1 MCGCAL
7 SVMLLTLAVVLP
19 TPHDYSGTFQGGFS
33 ARFTCTLQKQ
43 SVAVLSLLSKVHPC
57 SAEWCQRGVLHFLLL
72 KGRLDHIIAI
82 HTYICVYVHVCGV
95 YMSVVCTCL
104 WCVRACGVYMSVV
117 CCLMVGCV
125 WSVFFVCPPLTPTV
139 VLSQLSTTRNKVQ
152 RRKKVAAER
161 GKTLTYKCTHMCTN
175 ACDSRTWVCTH
186 THGHTIAHI
195 LPKHVPGATLHH
207 MPLRATSN
215 DALVVR
221 SEMIPSTSPLLI
233 QVCWPP
239 LSRRR

>member
-19 TPHDYSGTFQGGFS
+19 TPHDYSGTFHGGFS

-104 WCVRACGVYMSVV
+104 WCVRACGVYVPVV
-117 CCLMVGCV
+117 CTCLWCV
-125 WSVFFVCPPLTPTV
+125 CVVCTCLWCVHVCGVYVPVVCTCLWCAVLWWVVCGVCSSFAPPSPPL
-139 VLSQLSTTRNKVQ
+139 
-152 RRKKVAAER
+152 
-161 GKTLTYKCTHMCTN
+161 
-175 ACDSRTWVCTH
+175 
-186 THGHTIAHI
+186 
-195 LPKHVPGATLHH
+195 
-207 MPLRATSN
+207 
-215 DALVVR
+215 
-221 SEMIPSTSPLLI
+221 
-233 QVCWPP
+233 
-239 LSRRR
+239 